1 MPLPGAGS
9 ERVRW
14 PGALRYSDGAAMKLL
29 AWLLET
35 FITTFGITRPRPE
48 QERTAQLLIGGFLL
62 ACILVVAGVTIFLL
76 VEIRAPH

>member
-1 MPLPGAGS
+1 
-9 ERVRW
+9 V
-14 PGALRYSDGAAMKLL
+14 KIL

-35 FITTFGITRPRPE
+35 FINTFGITRPRPE

-76 VEIRAPH
+76 IEIHAAH